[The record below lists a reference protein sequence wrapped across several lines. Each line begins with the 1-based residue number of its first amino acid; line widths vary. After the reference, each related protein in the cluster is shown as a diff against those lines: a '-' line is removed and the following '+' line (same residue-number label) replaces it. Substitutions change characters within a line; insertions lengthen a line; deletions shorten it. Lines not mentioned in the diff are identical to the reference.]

1 MAVFPSGPRSGP
13 ERSGTEGN
21 TAQEMEEDMRKQIE
35 LEVTKEGMRVLPYT
49 KDAKGRK
56 KPLPKEYLL
65 RMTKKRGLELV

>member
-1 MAVFPSGPRSGP
+1 
-13 ERSGTEGN
+13 
-21 TAQEMEEDMRKQIE
+21 MRKQIE
-35 LEVTKEGMRVLPYT
+35 LEVTREGMRVLPYT